1 MTDIITSL
9 TGILIIFFVLEV
21 YRYRF
26 RRQTTKQILINI
38 NKKNTKTKKKSV

>member
-1 MTDIITSL
+1 MTEIITSL

-26 RRQTTKQILINI
+26 RRQTTKEILTQI
-38 NKKNTKTKKKSV
+38 NKKNKKTKIKSV